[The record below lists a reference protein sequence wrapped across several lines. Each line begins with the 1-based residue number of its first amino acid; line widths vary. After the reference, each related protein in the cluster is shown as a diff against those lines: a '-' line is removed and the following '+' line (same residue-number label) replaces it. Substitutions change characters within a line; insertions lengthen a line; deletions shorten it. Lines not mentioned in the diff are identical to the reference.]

1 MDLVRCKCVDGGNE
15 VGLDGCNFI
24 FVAVAVAVAAG
35 RDFDGKYDEE
45 VFILI

>member
-1 MDLVRCKCVDGGNE
+1 MSSKCVDGGNK

-24 FVAVAVAVAAG
+24 IVAVAVAAG
-35 RDFDGKYDEE
+35 RDIDGKYDEE